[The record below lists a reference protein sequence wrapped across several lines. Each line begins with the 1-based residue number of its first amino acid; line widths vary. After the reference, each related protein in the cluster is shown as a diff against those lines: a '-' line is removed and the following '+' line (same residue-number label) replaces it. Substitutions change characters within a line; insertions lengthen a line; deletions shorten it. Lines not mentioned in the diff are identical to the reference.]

1 MDFRS
6 RMMIMGRA
14 VGLPRLAGVAALALG
29 LALAGCQSLPQ
40 PAEAPG
46 ASEFRVR
53 SDKGPA
59 KADLWTEE
67 PLVVDAVLPEKD
79 PGVESRAGLPER
91 RTVVPEE
98 APQSQYPEN
107 LIKGVD
113 DPEKK
118 VEVLLNLDAMQ
129 ITQLVEAFAQILEFS
144 YLVDPAIANKGAVTI
159 NVETEM
165 TAREAW
171 ETFEHILWLSGAY
184 ASRNPGFI
192 HILPFEKM
200 PQERRLLFQHDILA
214 NVEVALIP
222 IRYRKSAEI
231 AALVEPFKTD
241 GATVKDL
248 PEANTLLIVEAPA
261 NMPKLRELIREVDNR
276 GEAAW
281 PHLCLPCRNVDA
293 EEVLADLQTIL
304 PTLGFP
310 VTDKSPSNGAIKMV
324 AVPRLQCLVIS
335 AAMVDVLDE
344 VERWG
349 RLLDTADQME
359 KENIYWYNVRH
370 STAEQLKEALEVF
383 FNTESTTATQPS
395 RTKSTSSKARATSGS
410 RSTSRDTATTATTA
424 AGDSA
429 AAGTARTSRSARRD
443 EESLGDT
450 IFDTPVV
457 VLVDEVRERLTIRTT
472 PRAYAL
478 IQALLQRQDVAPRK
492 VSIQAMIADIT
503 LAKNTEYGFSYAA
516 KKFASRANGGD
527 TLSLLSLGAGAT
539 PTDLTTQ
546 PFALL
551 FKDRTG
557 DPLAFIQAVAGE
569 GNTRILS
576 EPQVIV
582 LSGEEAL
589 INVGERVPVPTEST
603 NYSGSADNFR
613 TNYQYEDT
621 GVIMEV
627 KPHVTAGN
635 EVRLEVRQEVSDA
648 AESEDPTIP
657 PRISNKV
664 IESVLTIADGSTV
677 MMGGLIKTKRTST
690 SSGWLFLKDI
700 PYLGALFRTN
710 RASDDRTELL
720 VLLTVH
726 VIETDSQV
734 EHLVRRYRAALDS
747 IQAEE
752 RRTP

>member
-6 RMMIMGRA
+6 RMMAAWRSAGTPSA
-14 VGLPRLAGVAALALG
+14 VSMAALALG
-29 LALAGCQSLPQ
+29 LALAGCQAVSPTAAT
-40 PAEAPG
+40 PAAE
-46 ASEFRVR
+46 EFRVR

-59 KADLWTEE
+59 KADLWAEE
-67 PLVVDAVLPEKD
+67 PLMVDAVLPEKD

-91 RTVVPEE
+91 RVALPDE

-200 PQERRLLFQHDILA
+200 PQERRLLFQHDTLA

-222 IRYRKSAEI
+222 IRYRKSADI

-281 PHLCLPCRNVDA
+281 PHVCLPCRNVDA

-344 VERWG
+344 VERWV

-370 STAEQLKEALEVF
+370 STADQLKEALEVF
-383 FNTESTTATQPS
+383 FNAESTTATQPS
-395 RTKSTSSKARATSGS
+395 RTKSTSSKARATTGS
-410 RSTSRDTATTATTA
+410 RTASRDTATTGTS
-424 AGDSA
+424 DSA
-429 AAGTARTSRSARRD
+429 AASTARTTRSANRD
-443 EESLGDT
+443 DDGEAET

-478 IQALLQRQDVAPRK
+478 IAALLQRQDVAPRQ

-503 LAKNTEYGFSYAA
+503 LVKNTEYGFSYAA
-516 KKFASRANGGD
+516 KKFASRAGGGD
-527 TLSLLSLGAGAT
+527 TLSLSSLGAGAI

-582 LSGEEAL
+582 LSGEEAV

-613 TNYQYEDT
+613 TNYEYEET

-635 EVRLEVRQEVSDA
+635 DVRLEVRQEVSDA
-648 AESEDPTIP
+648 AESEDPTLP
-657 PRISNKV
+657 PRILNKV

-677 MMGGLIKTKRTST
+677 MLGGLIKTNRNST

-700 PYLGALFRTN
+700 PYLGVLFRSN
-710 RASDDRTELL
+710 RFSDDRTELL

-726 VIETDSQV
+726 VIENDSQV

-747 IQAEE
+747 IQEEE
-752 RRTP
+752 RRTR